1 MDDTPAPPILRQ
13 LRIRGKTLAAYCDQ
27 VDANTTLDDWIYFVD
42 GIEELVHQLKSL
54 LPDDDSE
61 DEDSEDDDSEDDD
74 SDDDDSDDDDSDDDD
89 SEDDSDDDSDDDS
102 EKDES
107 QRDPTRNNLIEDF
120 EFDSYDPSDSELRNW
135 PLEQIDDV
143 GLSNDDYD
151 DDEIDVEE
159 SDDPELDEESSNLA
173 ASESIAVR
181 KAWNHSDNFN
191 DRSRHQSFITFLC
204 LSNHFPPPHSS
215 TYSIPLKFCPG
226 LHEKLSQEFAI
237 DYSRIRKSIDHQPF
251 KYKRSIY
258 DVGEV
263 LAMVAAGIESDR
275 ICQSWSPNIVP
286 DEIDLLFEELLGVSP
301 SDFRWS
307 CEPLSNS
314 YFSERLRKSLFGFLS
329 QCSVLPV
336 NASINNREVILQQTV
351 KLFAQKNPSAPEEL
365 VQFFGTPEPSLRGF
379 LVERLNEFKKHFW
392 ELLVDSAF
400 ITFLPPETIEA
411 VEMRLA
417 GATLREIGEKLQVTR
432 ERARQR
438 LKEVE
443 DVDPIAGLIFKVSK
457 AILKA
462 KIDPNVTRQLR
473 DLENQFI
480 TEPYG
485 FFRTNTVASLTIHRE
500 PDETKL
506 DHTSRLF
513 SAYMT
518 YAKPYLDHLESIE
531 YQLEVSSRTR
541 KNLFWKMLQKQ
552 IKDTCSDFEPLF
564 TEAYVHHKLEAEG
577 VDLDFLEKAIEF
589 LDNLVE
595 NPKIKASELCDRSDL
610 NAVIGKK
617 VCLIFHD
624 DVLEESR
631 RRASLALR
639 ILDYYTTKTPLTTLE
654 SSLLKTRYLQQL
666 SVAETCREM
675 AISMSRFSIL
685 DDRMRKSLPAITL
698 LTPRRSNRK

>member
-1 MDDTPAPPILRQ
+1 MDDTPAPLILRQ

-27 VDANTTLDDWIYFVD
+27 VDANTTLQDWIYFVD
-42 GIEELVHQLKSL
+42 GIEELIDQLKAL
-54 LPDDDSE
+54 LPDDESE
-61 DEDSEDDDSEDDD
+61 DDESEDDESEDDESEDDDSEDDG
-74 SDDDDSDDDDSDDDD
+74 SDDDD
-89 SEDDSDDDSDDDS
+89 
-102 EKDES
+102 ES
-107 QRDPTRNNLIEDF
+107 
-120 EFDSYDPSDSELRNW
+120 S
-135 PLEQIDDV
+135 QID
-143 GLSNDDYD
+143 GSGSNGVH
-151 DDEIDVEE
+151 I
-159 SDDPELDEESSNLA
+159 
-173 ASESIAVR
+173 
-181 KAWNHSDNFN
+181 AWNRSNTSN
-191 DRSRHQSFITFLC
+191 NRSRHQSFITFRC
-204 LSNHFPPPHSS
+204 LSTHFPPP
-215 TYSIPLKFCPG
+215 YSWTHPIPLTFRSG
-226 LHEKLSQEFAI
+226 LYEKLCQEFAT

-251 KYKRSIY
+251 KYERSIY
-258 DVGEV
+258 DAGEIF
-263 LAMVAAGIESDR
+263 AMVAAGIEVER
-275 ICQSWSPNIVP
+275 ICQSWTPNISA
-286 DEIDLLFEELLGVSP
+286 DEINLLLQDLLCMTP
-301 SDFRWS
+301 SAFRKGCNAPS
-307 CEPLSNS
+307 KHH
-314 YFSERLRKSLFGFLS
+314 FAERLRTSLFDHLS
-329 QCSVLPV
+329 E
-336 NASINNREVILQQTV
+336 NALIPINRSANNREIIIQQTI
-351 KLFAQKNPSAPEEL
+351 KLFTQRKPLIPEEL